1 MMEELVEVGTF
12 SPCLS
17 RAMKK
22 SSIAMLPPF
31 STPCF
36 QVSIM
41 LKALKRA
48 KGAKDV
54 TGQCWRY
61 VVEVVIN

>member
-1 MMEELVEVGTF
+1 
-12 SPCLS
+12 
-17 RAMKK
+17 
-22 SSIAMLPPF
+22 
-31 STPCF
+31 
-36 QVSIM
+36 M

-61 VVEVVIN
+61 VVEVVINIYQSESRFLIVKNFQLFQI